1 VRRFWI
7 AGCLLLGALAAF
19 AFVGSALADH
29 DDDKD
34 HNDHPAPPASIAFQ
48 AVLTG
53 RAEVPPT
60 TSTGV
65 GLATFLLSKDGATLS
80 YGLQVTGP
88 SSPIGMA
95 HIHLGHRGQNGA
107 IVANLCGAGNA
118 PGCTSEGVV
127 ATGSITA
134 ASLVN
139 SLAGH
144 SLNDLLSA
152 IHSGNAYANV
162 HTANFPNGELRGQV
176 LPLGAVARAAHEVND
191 DHHDDHDDD
200 HGGHGHDDSDS

>member
-1 VRRFWI
+1 MRRFWI
-7 AGCLLLGALAAF
+7 AACLLVSVLAAF

-29 DDDKD
+29 DDDKHHD
-34 HNDHPAPPASIAFQ
+34 DHPAPPASIAFQ

-80 YGLQVTGP
+80 YSLQATGP

-95 HIHLGHRGQNGA
+95 HIHLGHRGQNGE

-118 PGCTSEGVV
+118 PGCTSEGVI
-127 ATGSITA
+127 ASGAITA

-152 IHSGNAYANV
+152 MRSGNAYVNV

-176 LPLGAVARAAHEVND
+176 HPLGAVARAAHEAKD
-191 DHHDDHDDD
+191 DHHDDD